1 MEIGTVYGPLPMRI
15 SLGGLSVIRAGVDDD
30 GTGVGATA
38 AAGGAVGGSGG
49 AGAGGGAKTTGGSI
63 GDTTMLLGAG
73 AAGADGAMT
82 MPGMGELPGGTI
94 GLTLVPAGVPVTATD
109 GRPVGWPAAAAGDGA
124 TPGVITPVAGGA
136 SPPITAGGP
145 PNVMLACVP
154 M

>member
-1 MEIGTVYGPLPMRI
+1 M
-15 SLGGLSVIRAGVDDD
+15 RAGVDDD

-38 AAGGAVGGSGG
+38 AVGGAVGAGTCPGAGVGG
-49 AGAGGGAKTTGGSI
+49 AETNGGSI
-63 GDTTMLLGAG
+63 GGDTTRLLGAG
-73 AAGADGAMT
+73 AAGAEGAMT

-94 GLTLVPAGVPVTATD
+94 GLTVVPAGVPVTATD

-124 TPGVITPVAGGA
+124 TPGVMAPEAGGA